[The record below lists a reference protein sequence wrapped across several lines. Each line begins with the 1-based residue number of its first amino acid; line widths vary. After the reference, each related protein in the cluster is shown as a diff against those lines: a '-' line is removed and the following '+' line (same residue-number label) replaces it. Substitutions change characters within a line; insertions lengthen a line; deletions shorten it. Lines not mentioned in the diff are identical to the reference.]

1 MGTDPEQ
8 QVRQTMPAN
17 IRVMRRDDLAA
28 VYDIETR
35 AYEFP
40 WSRGIFRECFRAGY
54 PAWVM
59 IEAGQVVGYGILSVA
74 ANEAHILNLCIDPD
88 YQYRGLGRRLL
99 DALLFAAEQLGAERI
114 FLEVRK
120 SNRRAQRL
128 YLAAGFKPIGIRKRY
143 YRSHA
148 SREDAIVLS
157 MENARNN

>member
-1 MGTDPEQ
+1 
-8 QVRQTMPAN
+8 MPAN

-28 VYDIETR
+28 VYDIEIR

-40 WSRGIFRECFRAGY
+40 WSRGIFQECLRVGY

-88 YQYRGLGRRLL
+88 FQYRGLGRRLL
-99 DALLFAAEQLGAERI
+99 DALLFAAAELGAERI

-120 SNRRAQRL
+120 SNRRALRI

-143 YRSHA
+143 YRSHD

-157 MENARNN
+157 MENVSKN